1 MDPLINEIINGL
13 LLLPFKMDLISI
25 LGINEVE
32 QKLKTQFNLYISWFD
47 FRLKILNMKTNFNLN
62 TLTQE
67 EKGSIWVPVLVFRIV
82 IILKLFWNLNY
93 PICSNTE
100 EKDTTLNDEKSFA
113 VAQRLADFEYSDES
127 VKDNIYVFEGSE
139 NPFVMSRVYEVNW
152 ICEYDM
158 RK

>member
-1 MDPLINEIINGL
+1 
-13 LLLPFKMDLISI
+13 MDLISI

-82 IILKLFWNLNY
+82 IILKLF
-93 PICSNTE
+93 
-100 EKDTTLNDEKSFA
+100 
-113 VAQRLADFEYSDES
+113 
-127 VKDNIYVFEGSE
+127 
-139 NPFVMSRVYEVNW
+139 
-152 ICEYDM
+152 
-158 RK
+158 